1 MRLRRAHRG
10 QIEANFTSGLSLA
23 FLNQSEKLRFGIS
36 GILFFRMSGGLLG
49 GAFRKKFFGRVTM
62 LQGLY
67 KVEYE
72 TPRRKSVGIIVANA
86 GQLRG
91 GNSTFAYIGS
101 YRQTGN
107 AISGVITTQRH
118 TDDPSYRP
126 VFGMDVVRIDFQG
139 VEKDNF
145 ASVEGTAAE
154 FPSLAF
160 KALLT
165 RISD

>member
-1 MRLRRAHRG
+1 
-10 QIEANFTSGLSLA
+10 
-23 FLNQSEKLRFGIS
+23 
-36 GILFFRMSGGLLG
+36 
-49 GAFRKKFFGRVTM
+49 M

-72 TPRRKSVGIIVANA
+72 TPRRRSVGVIVAND
-86 GQLRG
+86 GKLHG

-101 YRQTGN
+101 YQQTGN
-107 AISGVITTQRH
+107 TISGVITTQRH
-118 TDDPSYRP
+118 TEDPNYRP

-139 VEKDNF
+139 VEKGGF